1 MLSFAVPWVFGV
13 AVAAAAVVF
22 GLHLLSVRTPPV
34 LVLPT
39 ARFVPGGDARAVAR
53 QPRLND
59 LLLLML
65 RVLAL
70 LCAGAAIAGVQWS
83 TTRASRLRLVVADEG
98 MVDTVAWRDSVQ
110 RALAD
115 DDALVATHLARGVAR
130 DPGAA
135 LVAATAQSAA
145 LLATHRS
152 LSTVELTVVLD
163 SSAATLAGYAAWRSQ
178 WPGAV
183 RVVTRGG
190 TPATRTLANALPVRV
205 TGATDRDDAVA
216 AALTLGR
223 GTGAGSGTADTVVM
237 VQRGSAAT
245 DTAAAREATSPAT
258 LQVAW
263 PSDGMPESWMR
274 RSKADTVGALVAN
287 GSALVG
293 PWVRTAILRDS
304 VRTLLDTSRTM
315 RAVAWWSDGEV
326 AAIER
331 RTGSTCTRE
340 VAVVVPRG
348 SDLLTSSSARGLM
361 SALTGP
367 CGGVRMSTVM
377 LRDDRSAVSALAPAS
392 AFRDDALSTEGSDPW
407 WMTPVLLMVALL
419 CLTGEWW
426 WRRHEAVS

>member
-13 AVAAAAVVF
+13 AVGAAAVVF

-34 LVLPT
+34 LLLPT

-59 LLLLML
+59 LLLLVL

-83 TTRASRLRLVVADEG
+83 SSRASRLRLVIADDG
-98 MVDTVAWRDSVQ
+98 MADTVAWRDSVQ
-110 RALAD
+110 RALAG
-115 DDALVATHLARGVAR
+115 DDALVAAHFARGVSR

-135 LVAATAQSAA
+135 LVAATAKSAA
-145 LLATHRS
+145 LLAAHRS

-163 SSAATLAGYAAWRSQ
+163 STAASTAGFAAWRSQ

-183 RVVTRGG
+183 RVVTSGG
-190 TPATRTLANALPVRV
+190 SRARDASANALPPRV
-205 TGATDRDDAVA
+205 AAASDRDDAVVAALSLGSSAGA
-216 AALTLGR
+216 AA
-223 GTGAGSGTADTVVM
+223 
-237 VQRGSAAT
+237 
-245 DTAAAREATSPAT
+245 P
-258 LQVAW
+258 LQVVW
-263 PSDGMPESWMR
+263 PSDGLPVSWVR
-274 RSKADTVGALVAN
+274 RSRPDTVGAVVAN
-287 GSALVG
+287 GAAVVG

-304 VRTLLDTSRTM
+304 VRALLDTSRTL

-348 SDLLTSSSARGLM
+348 SDLLMSSSARGLL
-361 SALTGP
+361 AAVTGP
-367 CGGVRMSTVM
+367 CGGVRTSTAL
-377 LRDDRSAVSALAPAS
+377 LRDDRGATSALAPAS
-392 AFRDDALSTEGSDPW
+392 AFRNEALGTPASDPW
-407 WMTPVLLMVALL
+407 WLTPALLAVALL

-426 WRRHEAVS
+426 WRRHEAES

>member
-22 GLHLLSVRTPPV
+22 GLHLLSARTPPV
-34 LVLPT
+34 LMLPT

-98 MVDTVAWRDSVQ
+98 MTDTVAWRDSVQ

-115 DDALVATHLARGVAR
+115 DDVLVAAHLVGGVSR

-135 LVAATAQSAA
+135 LVSATAQSAA
-145 LLATHRS
+145 LLAAHRS

-163 SSAATLAGYAAWRSQ
+163 SSAATLAGFAAWRSQ

-183 RVVTRGG
+183 RVATPGG
-190 TPATRTLANALPVRV
+190 SRATAPVANALPVRV
-205 TGATDRDDAVA
+205 TGASDRDDAVA
-216 AALTLGR
+216 AALSL
-223 GTGAGSGTADTVVM
+223 GSGVGGGNRLAVPVVM
-237 VQRGSAAT
+237 VQRGSAASN
-245 DTAAAREATSPAT
+245 AATTREATSPAA

-263 PSDGMPESWMR
+263 PSDGMPVSWTR
-274 RSKADTVGALVAN
+274 RSRPDTVGAVVAN

-331 RTGSTCTRE
+331 RVDNSCTRE
-340 VAVVVPRG
+340 AAVVVPRG
-348 SDLLTSSSARGLM
+348 SDLLTSSSARGLLT
-361 SALTGP
+361 ALTGP
-367 CGGVRMSTVM
+367 CGGVRMSTAM
-377 LRDDRSAVSALAPAS
+377 LRDNRTAVSALAPAS
-392 AFRDDALSTEGSDPW
+392 AFRDDALRTPGSDPW
-407 WMTPVLLMVALL
+407 WMTPVLLTVALL
-419 CLTGEWW
+419 CLVGEWW
-426 WRRHEAVS
+426 WRRHQAVA

>member
-1 MLSFAVPWVFGV
+1 MLSLAVPWVFGV
-13 AVAAAAVVF
+13 AVGAAAVVF

-34 LVLPT
+34 LQLPT

-59 LLLLML
+59 LLLLVL

-83 TTRASRLRLVVADEG
+83 SSRASRLRLVIADDG
-98 MVDTVAWRDSVQ
+98 IADTVAWRDSVQ
-110 RALAD
+110 RALAG
-115 DDALVATHLARGVAR
+115 DDALVAAHFARGVSR

-135 LVAATAQSAA
+135 LVAATAKSAA
-145 LLATHRS
+145 LLAAHRS

-163 SSAATLAGYAAWRSQ
+163 STAASTAGFAAWRSQ

-183 RVVTRGG
+183 RVVTLGG
-190 TPATRTLANALPVRV
+190 SRARDASANALPPRV
-205 TGATDRDDAVA
+205 AAASDRDDAVV
-216 AALTLGR
+216 AALSLGSR
-223 GTGAGSGTADTVVM
+223 AS
-237 VQRGSAAT
+237 SA
-245 DTAAAREATSPAT
+245 AT

-263 PSDGMPESWMR
+263 PSDGLPVSWVR
-274 RSKADTVGALVAN
+274 RSRPDTVGAVVAN
-287 GSALVG
+287 GAAVVG

-304 VRTLLDTSRTM
+304 VRALLDTSLTM

-326 AAIER
+326 AAIEW

-348 SDLLTSSSARGLM
+348 SDLLMSSSARGLL
-361 SALTGP
+361 AAVTGP
-367 CGGVRMSTVM
+367 CGGVRTSTAL
-377 LRDDRSAVSALAPAS
+377 LRDDRTAVSALAPAS

-407 WMTPVLLMVALL
+407 WMTPVLLTVALL